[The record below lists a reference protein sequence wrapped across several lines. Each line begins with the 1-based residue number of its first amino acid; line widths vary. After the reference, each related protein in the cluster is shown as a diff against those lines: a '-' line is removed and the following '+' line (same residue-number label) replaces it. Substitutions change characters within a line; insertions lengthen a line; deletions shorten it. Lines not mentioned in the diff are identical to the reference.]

1 MNLFRTP
8 PGPAASAPPLPELIR
23 GLEAARGGTNVIAY
37 VTSTR
42 DQFESP
48 MAMDAVPIIH
58 EHLRALPG
66 TRADRRIDLFLH
78 SNGGDS
84 SVPWRLVTLIREFC
98 SRFAVLVPHRAFSAA
113 TLTALGA
120 DEVVMHPLGMLGPI
134 DPTVTTP
141 YNPMNPANPGQRL
154 GISVEDVAAYIA
166 LVREDIGVQH
176 EAEVVQTFNALTAN
190 VHPLALGTVK
200 RSSGQARLL
209 GERLLRGRLADE
221 IDDASI
227 TDIVERLTSRLY
239 HHGHPINRREAREEL
254 SLPFVV
260 DAPADVEERMWA
272 LYCAYRD
279 EMQLETAFQPFV
291 EATDAS
297 APPLPQPPNE
307 IRPDGT
313 PSPGFAV
320 HERKLPP
327 AVSVSIDSARRSD
340 RYVLQLDAVIV
351 RQWSGESR
359 IDLSV
364 WQSGWQRRA

>member
-1 MNLFRTP
+1 MNPFRPSASPTP
-8 PGPAASAPPLPELIR
+8 SGPPLQDLIR
-23 GLEAARGGTNVIAY
+23 ALEAARGGTHVIAY

-48 MAMDAVPIIH
+48 MAMDAIPIIH

-66 TRADRRIDLFLH
+66 TAADRRIDLFLH

-84 SVPWRLVTLIREFC
+84 AVPWRLVTLIREFAT
-98 SRFAVLVPHRAFSAA
+98 RFSVLVPHRAFSAA

-120 DEVVMHPLGMLGPI
+120 DEVVMHPMGMLGPI

-141 YNPMNPANPGQRL
+141 YNPMNPTNPGQRL

-209 GERLLRGRLADE
+209 GERLLRGRHGNE

-227 TDIVERLTSRLY
+227 ADIVERLTSRLY

-254 SLPFVV
+254 NLSFVV
-260 DAPADVEERMWA
+260 DAPVEVEEQMWA
-272 LYCAYRD
+272 LYSAYRD
-279 EMQLETAFQPFV
+279 EMELDSAFQPFV
-291 EATDAS
+291 EATDGVP
-297 APPLPQPPNE
+297 PPLPPAPGE
-307 IRPDGT
+307 VGRDGT
-313 PSPGFAV
+313 PSQGFMV
-320 HERKLPP
+320 HERMLEP
-327 AVSVSIDSARRSD
+327 AVSVSVDSGRRSD
-340 RYVLQLDAVIV
+340 RYMIQLDAVIV

-364 WQSGWQRRA
+364 WQSGWKRSL